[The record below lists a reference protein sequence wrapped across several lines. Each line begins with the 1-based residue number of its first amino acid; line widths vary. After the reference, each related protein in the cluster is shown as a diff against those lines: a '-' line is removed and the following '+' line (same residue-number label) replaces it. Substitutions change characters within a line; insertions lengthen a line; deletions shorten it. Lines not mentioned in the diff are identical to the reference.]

1 MVYGIYKQVAK
12 NVMSTHLVTI
22 RPGDTVHDA
31 LLLMAENR
39 VAALPVVDYQDK
51 CLGMISQGDIIAAA
65 REKDVENADSLPALS
80 LLFRGVSLDELTQE
94 RVEDLMSSEV
104 IVAAPDDPVTK
115 IADGMLQGEVHHVP
129 VVDESER
136 LIGIV
141 STMDILA
148 ALREP
153 LPSTTEV

>member
-12 NVMSTHLVTI
+12 NVMSKHLVTI
-22 RPGDTVHDA
+22 RPSDTVHDA

-39 VAALPVVDYQDK
+39 LAALPVVDHRDK

-65 REKDVENADSLPALS
+65 REKDVENSDPLPSAS
-80 LLFRGVSLDELTQE
+80 FLFRGVSLDDLTEE
-94 RVEDLMSSEV
+94 RVEDLMSTRVV
-104 IVAAPDDPVTK
+104 IAVPDDPVTK
-115 IADGMLQGEVHHVP
+115 IADKMLQAEIHHVP
-129 VVDESER
+129 VVDASDR

-141 STMDILA
+141 STMDILG

-153 LPSTTEV
+153 LSSTTEV